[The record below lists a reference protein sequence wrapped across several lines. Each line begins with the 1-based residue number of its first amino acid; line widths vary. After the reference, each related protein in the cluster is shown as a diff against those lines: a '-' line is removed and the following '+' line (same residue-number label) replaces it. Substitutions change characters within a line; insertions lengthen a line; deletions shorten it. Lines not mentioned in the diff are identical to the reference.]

1 MQVGRRKNPKSDFD
15 LKSTKPSRRG
25 GIQLDFRKII
35 LGVVVINILIVVGVV
50 VAYFQLLPKYR
61 VPATI
66 DALAHK
72 YYENVFYENMVTSE
86 KYTGNPAEALSKY
99 VGRGLSRMS
108 LHQIILQTQAD
119 AETRTLL
126 EKYCD
131 TDVTAVTFYPEEP
144 YGRDSYHFTVNPPCE
159 VE

>member
-1 MQVGRRKNPKSDFD
+1 MVKKPSSGSVELPAKTARRKKAKSDFDLKTMQVGRRKNPKSDFD

-25 GIQLDFRKII
+25 GGCPDFRKII

-72 YYENVFYENMVTSE
+72 YYENVFYENMVT
-86 KYTGNPAEALSKY
+86 
-99 VGRGLSRMS
+99 
-108 LHQIILQTQAD
+108 
-119 AETRTLL
+119 
-126 EKYCD
+126 
-131 TDVTAVTFYPEEP
+131 
-144 YGRDSYHFTVNPPCE
+144 
-159 VE
+159 